1 MVLGPEALIQYI
13 TFKVYPVPGYQFSF
27 KENSLFIV
35 CGKHFIYNA
44 FLKESVKFP
53 ALKLV
58 VT

>member
-13 TFKVYPVPGYQFSF
+13 TFKVYPVPSYQFSF

-44 FLKESVKFP
+44 FLKESV
-53 ALKLV
+53 
-58 VT
+58 